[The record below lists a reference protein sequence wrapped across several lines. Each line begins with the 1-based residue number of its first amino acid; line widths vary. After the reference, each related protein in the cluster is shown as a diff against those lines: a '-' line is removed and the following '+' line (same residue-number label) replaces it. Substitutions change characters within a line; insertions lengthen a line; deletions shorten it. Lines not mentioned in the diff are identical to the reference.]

1 MQNAKS
7 VLPQWSIL
15 RLLPTA
21 PTCSIR
27 QGQGRKLFSEMVDV
41 LLESSTVRI
50 DDPKGS
56 VHLRYPD
63 NAGAVL
69 LS

>member
-1 MQNAKS
+1 
-7 VLPQWSIL
+7 
-15 RLLPTA
+15 
-21 PTCSIR
+21 
-27 QGQGRKLFSEMVDV
+27 MVDV

-50 DDPKGS
+50 DRPKGS

>member
-1 MQNAKS
+1 
-7 VLPQWSIL
+7 
-15 RLLPTA
+15 
-21 PTCSIR
+21 
-27 QGQGRKLFSEMVDV
+27 MVDV

-50 DDPKGS
+50 DRPEGS